1 MENRALSAQALKI
14 RRKNNLA
21 FFLYLLP
28 VLVLYGVFK
37 YWPIAYSLFLSFF
50 KWNFVGK
57 MKWIGLDNY
66 LGMFGRESFVHA
78 LINTGYYILGLFP
91 FFVILPLVLAVMVL
105 AVRNSRVQ
113 NVNKVLLF
121 MPNILAFS
129 IICMV
134 WMWIFNPGFGLL
146 NNLLKLVGHQG
157 YSWLSDERTA
167 LFSVIL
173 VSGWK
178 HIGANMILFIA
189 GLLTISKDYTEA
201 ATIDG
206 ANGWQTFWHIKW
218 PLLAPTSVYLLTT
231 SVIFAAER
239 AFTPINILTKGGPSE
254 TTTNL
259 SHIIYRFGFE
269 YFNIGLTSATAIF
282 TAVLFF
288 ILMFVMMKMTGGYG
302 YYEN

>member
-1 MENRALSAQALKI
+1 MRRIELSAQARRI
-14 RRKNNLA
+14 RRKNNLG
-21 FFLYLLP
+21 FFLYMTP
-28 VLVLYGVFK
+28 VFVLYLVFK
-37 YWPIAYSLFLSFF
+37 YWPILYSFALSFY

-57 MKWIGLDNY
+57 MRWIGMDNY
-66 LGMFGRESFVHA
+66 LGMFGRSSFMFA
-78 LINTGYYILGLFP
+78 LKNTGWYILGLFP
-91 FFVILPLVLAVMVL
+91 FFVIIPLILAVTVMSI
-105 AVRNSRVQ
+105 RNARIQ
-113 NVNKVLLF
+113 NTYKAFLF
-121 MPNILAFS
+121 VPNILAFS

-146 NNLLKLVGHQG
+146 NNVFRLFGHTG

-189 GLLTISKDYTEA
+189 GLLTISQDYTEA

-206 ANGWQTFWHIKW
+206 ANGWQTFWFIKW
-218 PLLAPTSVYLLTT
+218 PLLAPTTVYLLTT

-239 AFTPINILTKGGPSE
+239 AFTPINILTGGGPSE

-282 TAVLFF
+282 TAIFFF
-288 ILMFVMMKMTGGYG
+288 IIMYVMMKVTGGYG